1 MIEKTSCIYHN
12 IPCPHRSG
20 RVQRESGVSSGKTG
34 SKLPAKP
41 RILRLIA
48 SRGRIAM
55 QPRELLML
63 SMYILVQAP
72 VLTPVYQKPNRKPLP
87 LTIKEVGGLYLSH
100 KKHLQ
105 HDFYRIDSIKNE
117 IHSPI
122 KGFYMKDMKAVVV
135 FTGKDLNI
143 MRN

>member
-1 MIEKTSCIYHN
+1 
-12 IPCPHRSG
+12 
-20 RVQRESGVSSGKTG
+20 
-34 SKLPAKP
+34 
-41 RILRLIA
+41 
-48 SRGRIAM
+48 M

-72 VLTPVYQKPNRKPLP
+72 VLTGLSKNQTES
-87 LTIKEVGGLYLSH
+87 LTTNNKRGRRTAFYRI

-143 MRN
+143 

>member
-1 MIEKTSCIYHN
+1 
-12 IPCPHRSG
+12 
-20 RVQRESGVSSGKTG
+20 
-34 SKLPAKP
+34 
-41 RILRLIA
+41 
-48 SRGRIAM
+48 M
-55 QPRELLML
+55 QPREWLML

-72 VLTPVYQKPNRKPLP
+72 VLTGLSKNQTGS
-87 LTIKEVGGLYLSH
+87 LTTNNKRGRGDCILSH

-105 HDFYRIDSIKNE
+105 HEFYRIDFIKNE

-143 MRN
+143 MRTEGGQATGMPEQTGSTMPITS